1 MRGAVGDEFIVS
13 VRFNADESNEN
24 GLNADEGIEIA
35 TMVGHHG
42 TVDILN
48 VNGAY
53 GGTDMGVTEYMPGM
67 AFPAA
72 AKVLHAENA
81 ES

>member
-1 MRGAVGDEFIVS
+1 
-13 VRFNADESNEN
+13 
-24 GLNADEGIEIA
+24 
-35 TMVGHHG
+35 MVGHHG

-72 AKVLHAENA
+72 AKVLRAENV